1 MNGYLTRLLFLALVL
16 TGTEAQGQQPA
27 SGILRN
33 HVTTLHAEGD
43 TLWVGPYLNVTS
55 NGGRRW
61 LVAEADSLRGTRNTV
76 YSLDVEGP
84 VVAAGLGYSSSL
96 GNTSVSSAGGFL
108 FSENGGRTFAYR
120 PPPLDEPGDTTV
132 TYGMNTV
139 SAAPVLTLQERA
151 PVAIDYAPATNTVWV
166 AEGAGGLRISPDLG
180 RTWQRV
186 VLPPDDRT
194 SLSPDASY
202 DDLALLPERNGTGNK
217 NQYGLSVLVDETGTV
232 WAGTRGG
239 LNRSLPSGAAEPG
252 ERAWQR
258 YPQDTTKHP
267 LTGNRIIA
275 LAEQPVPGRNP
286 VWAAAWPSSFDPNNP
301 PGAAV
306 TRDGGTTFDSLLTG
320 KRIIDFAFRGQ
331 ETVYAAGTDALFISE
346 DDGATWRSERAFG
359 TPFPVDRL
367 YAVATTTGAVWAG
380 TSEGLFKSTDAGATW
395 TLFRASVPL
404 SPDAP
409 TEAVPQ
415 VETYAYP
422 NPFSPTT
429 DRRVRIRYA
438 AGSGT
443 RAEIQLFDFGMNL
456 VRRLS
461 DTCPGEKPR
470 TCEAFWDGTDRHGL
484 RVASGVYFYTVDTG
498 RRTVKGKILVVQ

>member
-1 MNGYLTRLLFLALVL
+1 MNGYLTRLLLLAFVL
-16 TGTEAQGQQPA
+16 TGTAAQGQQPV
-27 SGILRN
+27 SSILRN

-43 TLWVGPYLNVTS
+43 TLWVGPYLNVTPD
-55 NGGRRW
+55 GGRRW
-61 LVAEADSLRGTRNTV
+61 LVAEADSLRSTRNTV

-84 VVAAGLGYSSSL
+84 VIAAGLGYSSSL

-120 PPPLDEPGDTTV
+120 PPPLGEPDDTTV
-132 TYGMNTV
+132 TYGMNTLP
-139 SAAPVLTLQERA
+139 AAPALTLQGRA
-151 PVAIDYAPATNTVWV
+151 PIAIDYVPATNTVWV
-166 AEGAGGLRISPDLG
+166 AEEAGGFWISPDLG
-180 RTWQRV
+180 RTWQRI
-186 VLPPDDRT
+186 VLPPDDRKT
-194 SLSPDASY
+194 LSPDSSY
-202 DDLALLPERNGTGNK
+202 DDVALIPERNRTGNK
-217 NQYGLSVLVDETGTV
+217 NQHGLSVLIDETGTV

-239 LNRSLPSGAAEPG
+239 LNRSLPSDVAEPG
-252 ERAWQR
+252 EYAWQR
-258 YPQDTTKHP
+258 YPQDTTRHP

-275 LAEQPVPGRNP
+275 LAEQPVPGPNP
-286 VWAAAWPSSFDPNNP
+286 VWIAAWPSSFDPDNL

-306 TRDGGTTFDSLLTG
+306 TRDRGMSFDSLLTG
-320 KRIIDFAFRGQ
+320 KRIIDFAFRGKKR
-331 ETVYAAGTDALFISE
+331 VYAAGIDALFISE

-359 TPFPVDRL
+359 TPFPVNRL

-395 TLFRASVPL
+395 TLFRADVPL

-409 TEAVPQ
+409 TEAMPQ

-422 NPFSPTT
+422 NPFSPAT

-443 RAEIQLFDFGMNL
+443 RAEIRLFDFGMHL

-461 DTCPGEKPR
+461 DVCPGEEPR
-470 TCEAFWDGTDRHGL
+470 SCEAFWNGTDHHGL
-484 RVASGVYFYTVDTG
+484 QVASGVYFYTVDTG
-498 RRTVKGKILVVQ
+498 RRIMKGKILVVK